1 MMRKDK
7 VAESISTNAKASTSV
22 KTPPEYIKML
32 DEFVEEQLEKLKEG
46 MK

>member
-1 MMRKDK
+1 LFGYDAEGKDAAWP
-7 VAESISTNAKASTSV
+7 VLI
-22 KTPPEYIKML
+22 